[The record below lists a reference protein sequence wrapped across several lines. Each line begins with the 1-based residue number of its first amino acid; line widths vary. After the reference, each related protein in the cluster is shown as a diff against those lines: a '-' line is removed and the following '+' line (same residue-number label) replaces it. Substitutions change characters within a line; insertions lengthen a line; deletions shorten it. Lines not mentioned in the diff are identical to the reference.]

1 MLDRTFVLQDGAP
14 HRLGVDAL
22 FVEQALQI
30 GVLDRERARQ
40 GLVGVDVGR
49 DRFDAGRRAAADDRD
64 RGGRGDRQLV
74 AEPLHHAAL
83 LGVQARAL
91 LLGQPAAGLIGL
103 ATQVLE
109 QAHVPRLGHGAFEG
123 DALTLQEGVEAHQTQ
138 THRTLALGRIDGG
151 GHGGRGAADEV
162 FQHIVQEPHQVLDE
176 ARLLAPFQEGL
187 GVDRRQAAD
196 GGPVHAQMVAAGV
209 QHDLGAQVRLFDL
222 KAQVALV
229 RRHLAVHR
237 VREDQIGLA
246 GLHADVEQLGPQR
259 TGVDGLHDRAV
270 LGRLQVEGSA
280 DLDRL
285 HELVGDVDAVV
296 QVQGL
301 AIEVARRFAD
311 LQELFDFRVVDI
323 QIDGGRTAAQ
333 RTLADRQ
340 RQAVHHADE
349 GDDARGLAR
358 ALDLFADGADAA
370 PIGADA
376 AAVRGQGHVL
386 VPDVL
391 DAVQAVAHRVQE
403 AGDRQAAIRT
413 AVRQDRGRRHEPQA
427 AHIIIQALG
436 VFGVVREGGRN
447 AREHVLIAFARQQI
461 AIFQRLLAEIRQQI
475 VARAIDLDRFHHGQM
490 RTFRRRRRRN
500 ALEFR
505 RLQCLAASHG
515 HPRPEQK
522 IV

>member
-1 MLDRTFVLQDGAP
+1 M
-14 HRLGVDAL
+14 
-22 FVEQALQI
+22 
-30 GVLDRERARQ
+30 
-40 GLVGVDVGR
+40 
-49 DRFDAGRRAAADDRD
+49 
-64 RGGRGDRQLV
+64 
-74 AEPLHHAAL
+74 
-83 LGVQARAL
+83 
-91 LLGQPAAGLIGL
+91 
-103 ATQVLE
+103 LE

-123 DALTLQEGVEAHQTQ
+123 HALPLQEGVEAHQTQ
-138 THRTLALGRIDGG
+138 AHRTLALGRIDGG

-162 FQHIVQEPHQVLDE
+162 LQHIVQEPHQILDE
-176 ARLLAPFQEGL
+176 AGLLAPLQEGL

-196 GGPVHAQMVAAGV
+196 GGAVHAQVVAPGV

-222 KAQVALV
+222 QAQVALV

-259 TGVDGLHDRAV
+259 TGVDGLQNRAV
-270 LGRLQVEGSA
+270 LGRFQVEGSA

-301 AIEVARRFAD
+301 AVEVARGFAD
-311 LQELFDFRVVDI
+311 LQELLDLRVVDVEVHS
-323 QIDGGRTAAQ
+323 GRTTAQ

-340 RQAVHHADE
+340 RQRVHHADE

-358 ALDLFADGADAA
+358 ALHLFADGADAA
-370 PIGADA
+370 PVGADA
-376 AAVRGQGHVL
+376 AAVGGQGHVL

-391 DAVQAVAHRVQE
+391 DAIQAVAHRVQE
-403 AGDRQAAIRT
+403 AGDRQAAIRA

-427 AHIIIQALG
+427 AHIVIKALG

-447 AREHVLIAFARQQI
+447 AGEHVLIAFTRQQI
-461 AIFQRLLAEIRQQI
+461 AVFQRLLAEIGQEVI
-475 VARAIDLDRFHHGQM
+475 ARPIHLHRFDHGQM
-490 RTFRRRRRRN
+490 GAFGRRRSRN

-505 RLQCLAASHG
+505 RLQCLAASHD

-522 IV
+522 SPRATCAITTSSCGFGAP